1 MVFSFPPF
9 PLNITSATQPPPLAP
24 CTLPFYSLFL
34 LRSSPSDF
42 GFCKSSWIWFFQ
54 GQICY
59 LPSVPPSHVPLHD
72 ALRSPYFT
80 PLSSAL
86 LSVRA
91 SVFHALARGSSTARG
106 FAGSS
111 PLTSFAAEA
120 VLWCFVIFLF
130 FFFSPLSMFLFFI
143 FLVVWV
149 TVSLLIYGLII

>member
-1 MVFSFPPF
+1 
-9 PLNITSATQPPPLAP
+9 
-24 CTLPFYSLFL
+24 
-34 LRSSPSDF
+34 
-42 GFCKSSWIWFFQ
+42 
-54 GQICY
+54 
-59 LPSVPPSHVPLHD
+59 VPLHD